1 MSARLTNAERQLR
14 ALTES
19 DWQGQVFELARLYG
33 YSYVHFR
40 AARTS
45 RGWRVPVEGPLGQG
59 WPDVVLFRPGRTIY
73 AELKREKG
81 NDCSPEQLWVH
92 EQIRAAGNE
101 VYVWR
106 PSQLDDVIR
115 VLQEAQE

>member
-40 AARTS
+40 AARTT
-45 RGWRVPVEGPLGQG
+45 RGWRVPVEGPLGKG
-59 WPDVVLFRPGRTIY
+59 WPDIVLFRPGRTVY
-73 AELKREKG
+73 AELKRETG
-81 NDCSPEQLWVH
+81 NECSPDQLWVH

-101 VYVWR
+101 CYVWK
-106 PSQLDDVIR
+106 PSDLNEVQR
-115 VLQEAQE
+115 VLGGEQ